1 VRPASLSPAAN
12 RDLEAA
18 TRWIAKDN
26 PVAARALRSSVAR
39 AAMTIGEHR
48 YIGSLRPEIVSAP
61 YRLLGLTG
69 FPYVIIYN
77 AERSPPRI
85 MRVLHGARDLPEVL
99 RDL

>member
-1 VRPASLSPAAN
+1 MTPATLSPAASQ
-12 RDLEAA
+12 DLKAA

-26 PVAARALRSSVAR
+26 PAAAHALRRSLER
-39 AAMTIGEHR
+39 AAITIGENR
-48 YIGSLRPEIVSAP
+48 YFGRLRPEIVSAP

-77 AERSPPRI
+77 AERTPPRI